1 MYTWYCSQGYYH
13 TVIHGV
19 HTPFWLT
26 LTRMQPGDGVLAR
39 GECLH
44 VGMQLITQMNVSNVG
59 TLNACFECFN
69 KIVIAF
75 IHTSTLTSPPNLALA
90 RIHHHTP
97 SQLNP
102 TPKHTNT
109 YKHKYTYTLKHTPE
123 RTAPAVFAACTPR
136 PLHFQAAASVEAAA
150 AGCRPQHSLSSLLP
164 LCIQSGKS
172 TCLSI
177 LPYSFSCVCVCACVF
192 AHMLPTHFKDK
203 RRQGVLVVWAMPVK
217 CNTQGLTI

>member
-1 MYTWYCSQGYYH
+1 
-13 TVIHGV
+13 
-19 HTPFWLT
+19 
-26 LTRMQPGDGVLAR
+26 MQPGDGVLAR

-177 LPYSFSCVCVCACVF
+177 LPYSFSCVCVCARVC
-192 AHMLPTHFKDK
+192 LRTCCLRISRIKDD
-203 RRQGVLVVWAMPVK
+203 RACLLCGQCLSSAIHRGLQFRQGRPERGIMYIYIYIYIYIYM
-217 CNTQGLTI
+217 CI